1 MLSVEIVN
9 YLVFIICVLIAVVF
23 VTFLERKILG
33 YIQIRKGPNKVGY
46 IGLLQPFSE
55 AVKLFPKEQT
65 VPIIS
70 NFVVYYLCPVFRL
83 FLSLLV

>member
-55 AVKLFPKEQT
+55 AVKLFPKE
-65 VPIIS
+65 
-70 NFVVYYLCPVFRL
+70 
-83 FLSLLV
+83 